1 MTTGWLGW
9 AMKVGMLGASPR
21 GVLDVVG
28 AAVVAFVMPF
38 VRKDMDG
45 AVVKWG
51 KENKGQLV
59 VKN

>member
-1 MTTGWLGW
+1 
-9 AMKVGMLGASPR
+9 MKVGMLGASPR

-45 AVVKWG
+45 TVVKWG
-51 KENKGQLV
+51 EENKGQLV
-59 VKN
+59 AKN